1 MRGEMVSMFF
11 LQMSGVPGSGK
22 STLARAISKNTGA
35 IVIDHDIVK
44 STLLDSQQVDLDSDT
59 AGKIS
64 YNIEWALIEFYLSQ
78 GQSIIF
84 DSPCL
89 YTEMVEKGTALSKKY
104 GAKYKYV
111 ECILNDIRE
120 IDNRLRSRQR
130 LKSQNH
136 QVTSEKDF
144 RGRFERSKRPSDV
157 RCLIV
162 DSARPLDSYLDEV
175 ISYINE

>member
-1 MRGEMVSMFF
+1 MEEMFSMFF

-22 STLARAISKNTGA
+22 STLARAISKITGA

-44 STLLDSQQVDLDSDT
+44 SALLDSWEAEIDSNV

-64 YNIEWALIEFYLSQ
+64 YHIEWSLIEFYLSQ
-78 GQSIIF
+78 GQSVIL

-104 GAKYKYV
+104 HAKYKYV
-111 ECILNDIRE
+111 ECILHDIRE
-120 IDNRLRSRQR
+120 IDKRLKSRQR
-130 LKSQNH
+130 LISQNH
-136 QVTSEKDF
+136 QVTSEKAF
-144 RGRFERSKRPSDV
+144 RQSFERSKRPSDV

-162 DSARPLDSYLDEV
+162 DSSRPLDSYLDEV